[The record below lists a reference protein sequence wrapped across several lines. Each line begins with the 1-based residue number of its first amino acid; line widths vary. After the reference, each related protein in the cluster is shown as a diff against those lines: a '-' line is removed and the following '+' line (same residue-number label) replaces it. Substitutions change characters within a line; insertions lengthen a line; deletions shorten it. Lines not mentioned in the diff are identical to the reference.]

1 MQRVNN
7 WDLRIEERP
16 VNGRR
21 DHHKGVVNVDDVWFL
36 PQQQFAKFTPRV
48 AGPDGSLG
56 ECKLVDERILA
67 HLMITPVVFQH
78 LVPGTFQE
86 IAFLMVDEIF
96 AARLL
101 IGVMDKNN
109 LHTGSGLACN
119 YLSACSITRTLPL
132 EA

>member
-1 MQRVNN
+1 MQSLHDRG
-7 WDLRIEERP
+7 LRIVTRP

-21 DHHKGVVNVDDVWFL
+21 DHHKSVMNVDDLGFL

-56 ECKLVDERILA
+56 ECKLVEERILA
-67 HLMITPVVFQH
+67 HLMIAPAVFQH